1 MHYPQLIEAPATFR
15 VAVEHFAMACEEALS
30 SYALCDDSVLVVLC
44 VLCGYYLLPLEEE
57 VRYDYIS

>member
-30 SYALCDDSVLVVLC
+30 SCAVLGVVLPGAA
-44 VLCGYYLLPLEEE
+44 V
-57 VRYDYIS
+57 